1 MKRIAL
7 LIFTLALAVTRLSAC
22 TAGEAADILAE
33 NAETATGVCPFELD
47 IASTI
52 TSFSYDR
59 DENIF
64 SAMVLVNTDEFPLWM
79 FLRDEG
85 DSYAKIV
92 MTRYILGSERRFLL
106 KNIIDA
112 GAMFSFCFYVDSGD
126 SISYGLNLDEL
137 KSLYDYHISDSERW
151 AMTLEAMVL
160 ILNCDTPQKIDDL
173 LTLSGYEWGDNCVI
187 INYMLEDQ
195 DMPTLLC
202 DIHEHSEMIKSDT
215 VSQIE
220 ADDLKEILMAAGAN
234 LVIRYR
240 SALTGD
246 SCDIVVSPDEF

>member
-1 MKRIAL
+1 MKRIVL
-7 LIFTLALAVTRLSAC
+7 LIVTLALAVTRLSAY
-22 TAGEAADILAE
+22 TAREACDILVE
-33 NAETATGVCPFELD
+33 NAKVATSVCPFELD

-64 SAMVLVNTDEFPLWM
+64 SAMVLVNTDKFPLWM

-85 DSYAKIV
+85 NSYANLV
-92 MTRYILGSERRFLL
+92 MTRYIVGSERRFLL